1 VDNVTGIRAEDRIS
15 HAHQEHAARGAA
27 DIGGEVLGL
36 IADFVHASGE
46 IAEEDGTR
54 MATAFIASIAANV
67 SSKTFLQGM
76 VEFMDGLS
84 GGEPFK
90 VQTFLTNMATS
101 FIPNIIRQTNPDD
114 TVRET
119 RGIFDE
125 IVSRTPWSAGLE
137 PKRNIFGEPVLRAPG
152 YLNRTLNP
160 FTVTQKS
167 DDPTVADQL
176 VSLGRGMTMPAEER
190 LGGAVRLTDRTK
202 WSEGAS
208 RGTPEPESVR
218 QDAGDHGE
226 PR

>member
-1 VDNVTGIRAEDRIS
+1 MQRED
-15 HAHQEHAARGAA
+15 G
-27 DIGGEVLGL
+27 DIGGTLGL

-137 PKRNIFGEPVLRAPG
+137 PQRNIFGEPVLRAPG
-152 YLNRTLNP
+152 YFNRTLNP

-202 WSEGAS
+202 WSEGAAPERQNQS
-208 RGTPEPESVR
+208 PYDRMLEIMANPGNGTPSLKQAMTKLVT
-218 QDAGDHGE
+218 
-226 PR
+226 